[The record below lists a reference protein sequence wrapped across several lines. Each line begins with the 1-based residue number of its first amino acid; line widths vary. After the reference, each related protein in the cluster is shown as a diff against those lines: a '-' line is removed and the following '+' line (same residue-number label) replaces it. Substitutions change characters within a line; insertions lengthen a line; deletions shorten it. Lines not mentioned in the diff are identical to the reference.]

1 MRSKALLLTVITSA
15 VVAGCSGGGSHISA
29 AAKHEQSPTPTPTPT
44 ASPTPTVPALTGDP
58 LTGTGSGTGP
68 VIAIKVDNAFL
79 ARPYQRGLTQAAI
92 VYQELV
98 EGGSTRFMAIYE
110 GPVKGEVGP
119 VRSARESDVDI
130 LRGLGKPVLGFSGA
144 NRGVL
149 RIFRAAAAK
158 GYLVDASYGQAT
170 SAYRLGEHRRD
181 ARNFFARPAKLATKG
196 GSASKPVDIGWRFG
210 NAPTA
215 GVPTL
220 TGSVAFS
227 GQSKITIRYN
237 ARTGRYVL
245 SQGGRVIPVSPAN
258 VVVQRVITRSSRFA
272 DVHGNVTPFTV
283 STGKGGVA
291 VLHDGRMVNGTW
303 NRTGFGPTRML
314 DKAGSDILLK
324 PGPTWVFLLPRS
336 GTISFG

>member
-1 MRSKALLLTVITSA
+1 MLAVASSA
-15 VVAGCSGGGSHISA
+15 VLAGCSGGSKHVSA
-29 AAKHEQSPTPTPTPT
+29 SGSPTPQPPTATPT

-58 LTGTGSGTGP
+58 LTGTGPGTGP

-181 ARNFFARPAKLATKG
+181 ARNFFASPAKLATRG
-196 GSASKPVDIGWRFG
+196 GSASNPVDIGWRFG
-210 NAPTA
+210 SAPTA
-215 GVPTL
+215 GLPTL
-220 TGSVAFS
+220 TGTVAFS
-227 GQSKITIRYN
+227 GQSKIAIRYN
-237 ARTGRYVL
+237 GRTGRYVL

-258 VVVQRVITRSSRFA
+258 LVVQRVVTRSSGFA

-303 NRTGFGPTRML
+303 NRSGYGPTRLL